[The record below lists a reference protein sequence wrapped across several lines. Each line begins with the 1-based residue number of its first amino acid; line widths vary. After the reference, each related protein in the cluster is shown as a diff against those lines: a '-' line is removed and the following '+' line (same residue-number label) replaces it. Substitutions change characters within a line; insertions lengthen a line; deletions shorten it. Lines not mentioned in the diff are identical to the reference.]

1 MASTNQQIMRTIEKP
16 AALLALLI
24 LLISFSSSAFSAPA
38 VPPLSTHSRG
48 IRGRLGTSPNWAGY
62 VVHTVVP
69 VAGGRVPPQPLSV
82 FDVKGS
88 WVVPRV
94 NCEVTMDG
102 WASFWVGIDGWFSGT
117 VEQTGTE
124 SDCSSGVPTYYAWYE
139 MYPGPTVVID
149 MKISPGHT
157 VSAEATSLAVLGGA
171 EFLLTITDVTTGATF
186 TTTRT
191 FLSNVAVALAMSGE
205 WIAEAPSL
213 GGVLPLADFVSVT
226 FHNTRATLRTGTG
239 PINDPAFG
247 FDRLDMVSE
256 SGVIKAVT
264 SSLSPDGTSFS
275 VQWYHS

>member
-1 MASTNQQIMRTIEKP
+1 MKKTA
-16 AALLALLI
+16 AALLALTV
-24 LLISFSSSAFSAPA
+24 LLISFSSTFSAPTA
-38 VPPLSTHSRG
+38 PLLTHSRG

-62 VVHTVVP
+62 VVHTLVP
-69 VAGGRVPPQPLSV
+69 VAGGQVPPQPLTV

-94 NCEVTMDG
+94 NCQVTMDG

-117 VEQTGTE
+117 VEQTGTD

-157 VSAEATSLAVLGGA
+157 ISAEATYLGVLGEA
-171 EFLLTITDVTTGATF
+171 RFLLTITDVTTGTTF
-186 TTTRT
+186 TATQ
-191 FLSNVAVALAMSGE
+191 LSLNAPAAMSGE

-226 FHNTRATLRTGTG
+226 FHNTQATLRTGTG

-264 SSLSPDGTSFS
+264 SSLSPGGTSFS
-275 VQWYHS
+275 VKWYHS